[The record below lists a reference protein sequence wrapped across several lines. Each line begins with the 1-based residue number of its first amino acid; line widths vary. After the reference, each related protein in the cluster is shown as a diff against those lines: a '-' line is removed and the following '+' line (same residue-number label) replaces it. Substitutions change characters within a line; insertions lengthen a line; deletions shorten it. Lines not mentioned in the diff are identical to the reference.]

1 MRLNKG
7 LIFICPVIL
16 LLFLFILHKGSK
28 SNNND
33 NGMPD
38 FKYNTIDKQFFET
51 ADIKDDRGRVIF
63 IRLSTDCDNCQHLVE
78 SLTENY
84 KKFTETSILIIT
96 KNDSSGAAEFYRK
109 FNLNRLTKLK
119 ILLDKEPID
128 SMSAFKSYL
137 TPTSFIF
144 KQGKLVNRIV
154 GDVRIDSLLAD

>member
-1 MRLNKG
+1 MRLKKG

-16 LLFLFILHKGSK
+16 LLFLFILHNGRKR
-28 SNNND
+28 NNND

-38 FKYNTIDKQFFET
+38 FTFNTIDKQLFQT

-63 IRLSTDCDNCQHLVE
+63 IRLSTDCDNCGHMVK

-84 KKFTETSILIIT
+84 KRFTETSILMIT
-96 KNDSSGAAEFYRK
+96 KNDSSSVAEFYRK
-109 FNLNRLTKLK
+109 CNLHRLTKLK

-144 KQGKLVNRIV
+144 KQGRLVNRIV
-154 GDVRIDSLLAD
+154 GDVSIDSLLAD